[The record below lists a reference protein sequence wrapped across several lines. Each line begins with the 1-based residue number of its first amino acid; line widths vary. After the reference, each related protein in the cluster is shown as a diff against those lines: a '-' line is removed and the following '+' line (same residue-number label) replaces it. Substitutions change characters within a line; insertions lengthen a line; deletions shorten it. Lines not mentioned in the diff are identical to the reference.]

1 MPQLIHTLDSH
12 IDLVHDG
19 VTLFSYFYNSRVPAI
34 ESPRPYFHPLRT
46 LKGNIV
52 SGFRPH
58 DHRWHHGLSM
68 TCANLSGHNFWGGPT
83 YMRGESYVQLD
94 NVGEQISVA
103 HPFVSNTSDLGFD
116 MAWHFANDDC
126 PLIIETRS
134 LKTTIQNER
143 WILDINSSLTNVK
156 NESLIWGSPTT
167 QGRENAGYGG
177 LFWRGPR
184 DFIGGEILMSDN
196 RAGADLM
203 GQTSPWLAYIG
214 QHDETDDYSTLI
226 FVDDNRN
233 PRHPTPWFVRNT
245 TPMVCPYFAFHEEY
259 EQALHETLELN
270 YRIIIADGKWN
281 REQIEAVISSVETPT
296 GCPLGGCLN
305 RLKLHRNTAF
315 STF

>member
-12 IDLVHDG
+12 VDLVHDG
-19 VTLFSYFYNSRVPAI
+19 VTLFSYVYNSRAPAV

-46 LKGNIV
+46 LKGNLV

-83 YMRGESYVQLD
+83 FVDGKYRQLENNGQQRDVQLTLTMLPRNSENEVRFYQDIEWYSQQNMLLFLD
-94 NVGEQISVA
+94 NRQVTAQIKEDYWSLELSF
-103 HPFVSNTSDLGFD
+103 HPNEFD
-116 MAWHFANDDC
+116 NFEA
-126 PLIIETRS
+126 
-134 LKTTIQNER
+134 
-143 WILDINSSLTNVK
+143 
-156 NESLIWGSPTT
+156 IWGSPTT

-184 DFIGGEILMSDN
+184 DFVGGEILMSDN
-196 RAGADLM
+196 REGAGLM
-203 GQTSPWLAYIG
+203 GQSSPWLAYIG

-226 FVDDNRN
+226 FVDGSEN

-259 EQALHETLELN
+259 TQEPRETLNLN
-270 YRIIIADGKWN
+270 YRIIIADGKWES
-281 REQIEAVISSVETPT
+281 EQIEAVV
-296 GCPLGGCLN
+296 
-305 RLKLHRNTAF
+305 
-315 STF
+315 